1 MIRKFSS
8 IVALLLVTVSLGG
21 FASPA
26 SSLAEEGGNPWW
38 IWLLIILALVAFV
51 AFVIWW
57 WRGSREEE
65 AEAPAAE
72 SAVAR
77 SAAIAEPVAEEAAEE
92 EPPAPPPAPAEPDD
106 LKRIE
111 GIGPKIS
118 GVLNAAG
125 ITTFAQL
132 ADASAGQIEQILEAA
147 DPNLLRL
154 AKPAT
159 WPEQARLA
167 AGGLWEE
174 LETLQDELHGGQR
187 R

>member
-1 MIRKFSS
+1 MIRKLS
-8 IVALLLVTVSLGG
+8 IIVTFLLVTLSLGG
-21 FASPA
+21 FASPE

-38 IWLLIILALVAFV
+38 IWLLIIVVLVAFV
-51 AFVIWW
+51 AFMIWW

-65 AEAPAAE
+65 VETPAPK
-72 SAVAR
+72 
-77 SAAIAEPVAEEAAEE
+77 SAAIAEPVAEAAVEE
-92 EPPAPPPAPAEPDD
+92 EPPAPPPAPPEPDD

-167 AGGLWEE
+167 AGGQWEE
-174 LETLQDELHGGQR
+174 LEALQDELHGGQR